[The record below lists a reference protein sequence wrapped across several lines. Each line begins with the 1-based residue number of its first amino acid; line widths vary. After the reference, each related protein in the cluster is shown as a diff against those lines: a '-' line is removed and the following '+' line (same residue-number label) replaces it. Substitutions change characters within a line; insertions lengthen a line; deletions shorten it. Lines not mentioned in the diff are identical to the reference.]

1 MVADRLPFNE
11 SPVGERLMREV
22 LTCGRALSPSF
33 DTLLKLRRATER
45 FDNSI
50 SAGMTSAVAL
60 AGAAGEIVAAASRGE
75 FAVAGE
81 IDSAGSIAQDGVIHL
96 LDAFERRMRRTNPS
110 WD

>member
-50 SAGMTSAVAL
+50 SAGMTSAGAL
-60 AGAAGEIVAAASRGE
+60 AGADGKFDAAGSRGAS
-75 FAVAGE
+75 AVGGE
-81 IDSAGSIAQDGVIHL
+81 IDAAGSIAHDGMIYL
-96 LDAFERRMRRTNPS
+96 FDAFERQT
-110 WD
+110 